1 MKNFIA
7 TIFFL
12 FKQIQLWPN
21 VGAVC
26 LQVFVQ
32 LNLWHADKIIYAGA
46 KEQISSMRIDIS
58 SLDQFFKKNDGYG
71 PTIGITISNNNNM
84 YCI

>member
-1 MKNFIA
+1 MKPNKLKDEQILLQQYF
-7 TIFFL
+7 FFL
-12 FKQIQLWPN
+12 SKYSYDPMY
-21 VGAVC
+21 AVC

-58 SLDQFFKKNDGYG
+58 SLDQFF
-71 PTIGITISNNNNM
+71 
-84 YCI
+84 